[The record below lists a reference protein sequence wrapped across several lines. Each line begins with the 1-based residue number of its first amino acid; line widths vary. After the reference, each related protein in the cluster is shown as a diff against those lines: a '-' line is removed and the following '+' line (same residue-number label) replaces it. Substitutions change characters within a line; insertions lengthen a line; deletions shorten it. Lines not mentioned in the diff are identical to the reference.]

1 MDVLVAHTA
10 VCFEFPSVPFDM
22 VLETVGVDREVVR
35 MGWLRLVGSLKL

>member
-1 MDVLVAHTA
+1 MDVLVARTA
-10 VCFEFPSVPFDM
+10 VRFEFPSVPFDM